1 MTALRC
7 DFLEL
12 IVLLVPPVFVLF
24 LPNHAYSLYVEC
36 IDKCCCADTSKC
48 RTSFRR
54 LWLNPVLLL
63 LERQESLKTRKE
75 VDRYSLDP

>member
-54 LWLNPVLLL
+54 LWLNPVLLML
-63 LERQESLKTRKE
+63 AKTGITENKKG
-75 VDRYSLDP
+75 S